1 MKELNRALRP
11 LSETI
16 DLLDDSSNQIL
27 EVMQQQIHAII
38 TSDLDKIDALSEL
51 HSSLTVGYNMVEK
64 EFVKEVKKLLSEN
77 GRKDSE
83 IRLSALRDIF
93 PDSEVAIT
101 GWLDKLSANAAK
113 LQQKHNQILELLEFA
128 MSNNAKTMHSLYSAH
143 SDKNT
148 HYVSNG
154 KRSGIQ
160 TGMAVN
166 QEI

>member
-16 DLLDDSSNQIL
+16 ELLDDSSGQIL
-27 EVMQQQIHAII
+27 QVMEQQIHAII

-64 EFVKEVKKLLSEN
+64 EFVNEIKKLLSQN
-77 GRKDSE
+77 GRKDME

-93 PDSEVAIT
+93 PDSEAAIND
-101 GWLDKLSANAAK
+101 WHERLSANANR